1 MSYWADL
8 AGIVEAVF
16 VIASIGFIWYEL
28 RQSRKLT
35 QAANVQAIVDL
46 TSPFT
51 LQLIQDKR
59 ITELWYEGATYFDKM
74 EKVDQY
80 RYKELLT
87 WWLILHEN
95 LFYQQRNGLMD
106 KTIYSGWNRDLHN
119 FIARKKLGKHWEGMK
134 SEYQKE
140 FVQHVNTIIAE
151 QEAKK
156 EV

>member
-80 RYKELLT
+80 RYKELP
-87 WWLILHEN
+87 N
-95 LFYQQRNGLMD
+95 LVA
-106 KTIYSGWNRDLHN
+106 DL
-119 FIARKKLGKHWEGMK
+119 ARKSLL
-134 SEYQKE
+134 SAKE
-140 FVQHVNTIIAE
+140 WADG
-151 QEAKK
+151 
-156 EV
+156 